1 MHAIQNM
8 PLLCNFGSISMIQ
21 KGGSK
26 NRSILDCHRRL
37 WILPP
42 GNQALS
48 AVFLP
53 WVVYIRE
60 HVCSVVLEV
69 HFWRLLYLQRDHSSI
84 VFRCEQGRLGHQVEV
99 LQVLLRVVV

>member
-1 MHAIQNM
+1 MPSVTGNANALVMILTECLQSLNRMHTIQNM

-26 NRSILDCHRRL
+26 NRSILDCHRSL
-37 WILPP
+37 WTLPP

-53 WVVYIRE
+53 WVAHIWE
-60 HVCSVVLEV
+60 HICSVVLEV
-69 HFWRLLYLQRDHSSI
+69 NFWRLLYLQRDHS
-84 VFRCEQGRLGHQVEV
+84 
-99 LQVLLRVVV
+99 